1 MTNGS
6 SAQHAQGKADGS
18 RLMAES
24 SVVQLPLFEEA
35 LAQYEATPQ
44 RERQPRFMT
53 TSSEPVNRLYTP
65 ADFPE
70 SSYMDKL
77 GFPGQWPYTRG
88 VHATGHRGRLW
99 TMRMFA
105 GFGNAEETN
114 QRFKYLLANGN
125 AGLSVAYD
133 MPTLYGYDTDDPKA
147 EGEFGTCGVAVSS
160 LADMEILFEGLPL
173 DEITTSMTINSPAA
187 MIWAM
192 YLVNAEKRGVP
203 WDRLSVTT
211 QNDILKEYIAQ
222 KEYIFPPRP
231 STGLVVDTFEFGATQ
246 VPRWNTISISGYH
259 IREAGAT
266 ALQELAFTLADGIAY
281 VQAAVD
287 AGLDVDL
294 FAPRLSFFFDVHN
307 DFLEEVAKLRAARR
321 VWARV
326 MKERFGARNERS
338 LWCRFHCQ
346 TAGVSLFAEQP
357 ENNIVRTTVQALAA
371 VLGGTQS
378 LHTNS
383 MDEAMALPSEK
394 AVRIALRTQQIL
406 ASESGVAN
414 TVDPLGGSYVVEALT
429 DRMERGCF
437 EYFKRIDDIGGMLS
451 AIERGFPQ
459 REIADSAYRYQQE
472 IDARERIVVGVND
485 FTQGNEEPIAIP
497 IHVISRESEER
508 HLERL
513 RRVRRERDQTALATA
528 LQRLETAARDGRE
541 NLMPY
546 LVDAVRAYATL
557 GEMCNLLRGVY
568 GEYREPALV

>member
-1 MTNGS
+1 MLD
-6 SAQHAQGKADGS
+6 AAI
-18 RLMAES
+18 
-24 SVVQLPLFEEA
+24 QLPLFEEQLRA
-35 LAQYEATPQ
+35 YEQSAARLP
-44 RERQPRFMT
+44 ERAARFMT
-53 TSSEPVNRLYTP
+53 TSSQPIARLYTP
-65 ADFPE
+65 ADFHE
-70 SSYMDKL
+70 DEYLEKL
-77 GFPGQWPYTRG
+77 GFPGRWPYTRG
-88 VHATGHRGRLW
+88 VHATGHRGKLW

-114 QRFKYLLANGN
+114 ERFKYLLANGN

-133 MPTLYGYDTDDPKA
+133 MPTLYGYDTDDPHA

-160 LADMEILFEGLPL
+160 LADMEILFDGIPL

-192 YLVNAEKRGVP
+192 YLVNAQNRGIP
-203 WDRLSVTT
+203 LDRLSGTT

-231 STGLVVDTFEFGATQ
+231 STKLVVDTFEYGAGGGA
-246 VPRWNTISISGYH
+246 RWETGSIRGYH

-266 ALQELAFTLADGIAY
+266 ALQELAFTMADGIQY
-281 VQAAVD
+281 VQSAVD
-287 AGLDVDL
+287 AGLDVDS
-294 FAPRLSFFFDVHN
+294 FAPRLSFFFDIHN
-307 DFLEEVAKLRAARR
+307 DFLEEIAKLRAARR

-357 ENNIVRTTVQALAA
+357 ENNIVRTTIQALAA

-394 AVRIALRTQQIL
+394 AVRIALRTQQII
-406 ASESGVAN
+406 AHESGAAN
-414 TVDPLGGSYVVEALT
+414 TVDPLGGSYVIEALT
-429 DRMERGCF
+429 DQMEQGCRA
-437 EYFKRIDDIGGMLS
+437 YFDKIDAMGGMLS
-451 AIERGFPQ
+451 AIENGFPQ

-472 IDARERIVVGVND
+472 VDAGERILVGVND
-485 FTQGNEEPIAIP
+485 FVQGNEEPIEIP
-497 IHVISRESEER
+497 IHAITRESEQR
-508 HLERL
+508 HLDRL
-513 RRVRRERDQTALATA
+513 QRVRRERDQTAVADA
-528 LQRLETAARDGRE
+528 LRRLDNSARDGRE

-546 LVDAVRAYATL
+546 IIDAVRAYATL
-557 GEMCNLLRGVY
+557 GEMCNLLRTIY